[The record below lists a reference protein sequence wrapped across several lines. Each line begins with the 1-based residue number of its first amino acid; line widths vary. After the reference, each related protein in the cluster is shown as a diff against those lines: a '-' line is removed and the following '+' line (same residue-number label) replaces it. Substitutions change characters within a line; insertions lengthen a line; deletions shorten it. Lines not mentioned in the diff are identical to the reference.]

1 MFQFIRKHQAIGLI
15 FIGIVIVS
23 FVIFFSPNQGGPA
36 GRMPAGALGSI
47 GGKPIERDD
56 YLAALKEA
64 RLSYMLRNQ
73 GQWPGRS
80 GRDWDETREVLNRLF
95 LLEEAKRLGVV
106 VSDEVAAARIL
117 ELPFLTDERS
127 GGFSRPAYDRFLAM
141 LQTDGGLSR
150 ADFERFMR
158 HEVGVEHL
166 VNVGGMSGGLVTPRE
181 AEARFRSGNDRF
193 AGRLV
198 HFSASN
204 YLASVNLSPT
214 NLLQFY
220 SNRVAAY
227 RIPERM
233 QVRYVKFALT
243 NHLAEADGQ
252 LASNTNLA
260 ALLDS
265 QYTQRGA
272 ESFRDAANNV
282 QTPEAAKAEIQ
293 EEFRKGLALN
303 QARKKANE
311 FANRLYQAEVGPDSP
326 SKATGAEAISKLGT
340 EMGLTVESSMPFI
353 QNGIPLGMGV
363 TREFS
368 SKAFGLSAEEPFA
381 TPFVGEDGVYVF
393 AFEQKIPSE
402 VRPFQEVEASVTEA
416 VRRTE
421 SRAGAEEAGRKFSE
435 AATLAVGQGKSFD
448 DIAKEAGYTTLV
460 LTNFPSDSTLLE
472 GLPPRVTVGDLTRV
486 AVELQAGKVS
496 TFSPA
501 ADGGFVLF
509 LDSRTSV
516 PEETVKSELPNFLT
530 QQRQFGR
537 FSAFSDWE
545 RKRFVAADVKVPGAA
560 NGTNAPAAN

>member
-23 FVIFFSPNQGGPA
+23 FVIFFSPNQGGSA
-36 GRMPAGALGSI
+36 GRVPAGALGSI
-47 GGKPIERDD
+47 GGKPIERED

-95 LLEEAKRLGVV
+95 LLNEAKRLGVV

-117 ELPFLTDERS
+117 ELPFLNDERT
-127 GGFSRPAYDRFLAM
+127 GGFSRPAYDRFLGM
-141 LQTDGGLSR
+141 VQSEGGLTR
-150 ADFERFMR
+150 TDFERFMR

-181 AEARFRSGNDRF
+181 AEARYRSGNDRF

-198 HFSASN
+198 YLSASN
-204 YLASVNLSPT
+204 YLASVNLNPT

-243 NHLAEADGQ
+243 NYLEETDQQ
-252 LASNTNLA
+252 LSANTNHT
-260 ALLDS
+260 ALVEA
-265 QYTQRGA
+265 QYVQRGA

-282 QTPEAAKAEIQ
+282 QTPDAAKAEIR
-293 EEFRKGLALN
+293 EDFRKGLALN

-311 FANRLYQAEVGPDSP
+311 FANRLYQMEVGPESV
-326 SKATGAEAISKLGT
+326 SKASGADALTQLGT
-340 EMGLTVESSMPFI
+340 EVGLAVQSSLPFT
-353 QNGIPLGMGV
+353 QNGIPAGLGV
-363 TREFS
+363 NNEFS
-368 SKAFGLSAEEPFA
+368 RKAFGLSPAEPFA

-393 AFEQKIPSE
+393 AFEQNVPSE
-402 VRPFQEVEASVTEA
+402 VRPFQDVEVSVTEA

-435 AATLAVGQGKSFD
+435 TATIALGQGKAFD
-448 DIAKEAGYTTLV
+448 AIATEAGFQSVV
-460 LTNFPSDSTLLE
+460 LTNFSSETTLLE
-472 GLPPRVTVGDLTRV
+472 GLPARLTAGELVRV
-486 AVELQAGKVS
+486 AAEIQAGKVS
-496 TFSPA
+496 SFTPA
-501 ADGGFVLF
+501 ADGGFVLH
-509 LDSRTSV
+509 LESRIPV
-516 PEETVKSELPNFLT
+516 PDETVKAELPTFLT

-545 RKRFVAADVKVPGAA
+545 RKRFAAADVKIPGASG
-560 NGTNAPAAN
+560 GTNAPAAN